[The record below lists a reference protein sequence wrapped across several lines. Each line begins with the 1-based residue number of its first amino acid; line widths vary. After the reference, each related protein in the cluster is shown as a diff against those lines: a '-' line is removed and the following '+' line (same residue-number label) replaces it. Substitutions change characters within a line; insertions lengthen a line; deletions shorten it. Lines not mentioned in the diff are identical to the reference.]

1 MLETAP
7 GKSGAAL
14 RTWLFFLTL
23 LLSAGGSAYF
33 AREPVDYEEKVL
45 VTGSGDPLRVVYLF
59 PRSLR
64 TGSDRSH
71 AAVVAVPPYYIPYQT
86 MEIICAEVAR
96 RGAACAIPDLFRV
109 RPGASRA
116 RANGDSFEVMT
127 EDVLSVVGSLR
138 SLPAVDPGRI
148 GVCGH
153 SVGGTVA
160 ALAAKRDPAIRSTV
174 PIGMVAEV
182 SRDKPANVLFLAGL
196 YDEMHSP
203 GAFLENLRES
213 SVAADPQ
220 LGVRYG
226 DVASGTARQVSIVP
240 TTDHTVET
248 SDPFLIRELLDWF
261 AVTLDTPRLGG
272 KGLPAEWLRRFA
284 SWVLLLCVCVLYAT
298 VVGRAAEKLV
308 RTGRP
313 ALPGWLAARL
323 PVLPL
328 LAVVGSLWTMGQ
340 RVEIQRFLVK
350 DLLLILVLAQE
361 VVSHRVGCALSR
373 RPYRPPLLGPL
384 VLAALGIGVVAGFAA
399 VSVGNYV
406 TWPAM
411 LAWYPLFCLNMAT
424 LLPYATWVKISPSF
438 FGDTFSAVELTAP
451 FLLLLSLVVLAP
463 GVTVRGIERLA
474 RWFVE
479 SSNRF
484 SIRLMLSPARGEAAT
499 GRRRASGRVERL
511 QAVALVGLVVVLAVM
526 LHRRNAEGMLSRQSI
541 QAVLVSLLRFVV
553 VPLGVAVTI
562 VRTRLFKRLA
572 GLPREESKSGPTR
585 SAPVV

>member
-1 MLETAP
+1 MPESSP
-7 GKSGAAL
+7 GRPGVAL

-33 AREPVDYEEKVL
+33 AGDPVDYEEKTL
-45 VTGSGDPLRVVYLF
+45 ATGSGNLMRVVYLF

-64 TGSDRSH
+64 RGSDRSH

-96 RGAACAIPDLFRV
+96 RGAACAIPDFFRV

-127 EDVLSVVGSLR
+127 EDVLSVVNSLR

-174 PIGMVAEV
+174 SIGMVAEV

-203 GAFLENLRES
+203 ASFLENLRES
-213 SVAADPQ
+213 SITADPQ

-261 AVTLDTPRLGG
+261 AVTLDMPRLGG

-284 SWVLLLCVCVLYAT
+284 SWVLLLCVCVLYVAG
-298 VVGRAAEKLV
+298 VGRVTEKFV

-328 LAVVGSLWTMGQ
+328 LVVVGSLWVMGQ

-361 VVSHRVGCALSR
+361 VVSHRVGFALSR

-384 VLAALGIGVVAGFAA
+384 VLVALGIGVVAGFAA

-438 FGDTFSAVELTAP
+438 FGDTFSAVELTLP

-484 SIRLMLSPARGEAAT
+484 SLRLVVRPAAAT
-499 GRRRASGRVERL
+499 AQRRGTGGAERL
-511 QAVALVGLVVVLAVM
+511 QAAALAGLVVVLAVV
-526 LHRRNAEGMLSRQSI
+526 LYRRNAEGMLSRQSI

-572 GLPREESKSGPTR
+572 GFPREDGASGPTK
-585 SAPVV
+585 SVSVV